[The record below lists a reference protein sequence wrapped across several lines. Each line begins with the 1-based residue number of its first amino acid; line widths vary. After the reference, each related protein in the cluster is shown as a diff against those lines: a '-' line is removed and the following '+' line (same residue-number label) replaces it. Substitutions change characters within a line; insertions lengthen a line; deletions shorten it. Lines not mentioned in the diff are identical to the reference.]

1 MTLDRRRFLQLS
13 ALSVVATLADSACQP
28 NRTIGLPELLGMLGP
43 DRVREIGNHYRS
55 ATPAESTADGLRA
68 AIFHSQ
74 SVFSGFPLI
83 KHDPIGDQIRDDY
96 ADGRIV
102 LVDGWVLSLTEARQ
116 CALFSLTVA

>member
-13 ALSVVATLADSACQP
+13 ALSVVATLAESGCQP
-28 NRTIGLPELLGMLGP
+28 NRTILQPELLGMLGP

-55 ATPAESTADGLRA
+55 ATPAESTREALRT
-68 AIFHSQ
+68 AIFNSQ
-74 SVFSGFPLI
+74 SVLSALPFN
-83 KHDPIGDQIRDDY
+83 KHYPIDDMIRDNY

-116 CALFSLTVA
+116 CALYSLT